1 MSDYS
6 SGGSGS
12 GGGGY
17 HQYHQQQHHISD
29 SKSSNQIRK
38 YKLVIIGDQSVG
50 KTSLVTRFKYD
61 TFDNSYQA
69 TIGIDFLS
77 QTMYLD
83 DRTIRLQLWDTA
95 GQERF
100 HSLIPSYIRDSV
112 LVIVVYDVGQR
123 SSYEGV
129 TKWMDEVTQVRGA
142 GAIIVLVGNKSDIDQ
157 SDRQVSYEEGE
168 SMARGIGASV
178 FTETSAR
185 TGHNV
190 KSLFQRI
197 ARELPVD
204 DEGYDEKIGGGS
216 GSQKSQLINVKLSG
230 SSSSSA
236 AKKSQNYCSSC

>member
-1 MSDYS
+1 MADYS
-6 SGGSGS
+6 SGGGGS
-12 GGGGY
+12 
-17 HQYHQQQHHISD
+17 SSFNNDLKND
-29 SKSSNQIRK
+29 SKQVRK

-129 TKWMDEVTQVRGA
+129 TKWMEEVTQVRGA
-142 GAIIVLVGNKSDIDQ
+142 GAIIVLVGNKSDINL
-157 SDRQVSYEEGE
+157 SGRQVSFEEGE
-168 SMARGIGASV
+168 GMAKNIGAKI
-178 FTETSAR
+178 FMETSAR

-204 DEGYDEKIGGGS
+204 DDSYDDKVGG

-230 SSSSSA
+230 SSSNS
-236 AKKSQNYCSSC
+236 KKSQTYCSSC